1 MLLNA
6 SPEHLSQ
13 WGWEPSL
20 LGIQL
25 MLALP
30 LRTPLWEPLFV
41 PSYTHLAGMTSGRLG
56 LCWALCPTKHQ
67 VSNDRPPEA
76 ALWELQCPGPL
87 VAGQRLRPEAEPT
100 VGSRGNSMVFCSLM
114 SHPCYAACS
123 VSKELQAPV
132 SDRRRE
138 ELACDALAHL
148 EAASLCLTWA
158 RTTASQWFYIQKI
171 CPSEMRKK
179 WRPFQ
184 INENWES
191 SLPIDLP
198 HSNC

>member
-13 WGWEPSL
+13 WGREPSL

-30 LRTPLWEPLFV
+30 LRTPLWEPLCAILHSPCRNDV
-41 PSYTHLAGMTSGRLG
+41 RKTGDR
-56 LCWALCPTKHQ
+56 WALCPTKHQ
-67 VSNDRPPEA
+67 VNNDRPPEA
-76 ALWELQCPGPL
+76 ALWELQWPGPL

-100 VGSRGNSMVFCSLM
+100 VGSRGNSMVFCSHV
-114 SHPCYAACS
+114 SHPCYVACS
-123 VSKELQAPV
+123 VSKEPQAPV

-198 HSNC
+198 HSKC